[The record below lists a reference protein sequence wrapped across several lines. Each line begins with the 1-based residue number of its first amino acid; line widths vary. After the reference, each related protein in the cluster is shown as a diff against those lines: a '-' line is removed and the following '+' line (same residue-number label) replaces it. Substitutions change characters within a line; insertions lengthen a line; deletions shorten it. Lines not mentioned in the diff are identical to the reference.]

1 MNMFSGHQNITKQ
14 QLIDSLQA
22 VIMTHGHADHFFGLS
37 TWLGGRTNVPIYAQ
51 ASFITEITTRDQ
63 QILGALAART
73 IYMTGW
79 ILPKGT
85 SDWHLSTGLGP
96 YLGYDGS
103 FPVIVL
109 PNNLFDDNNIQIPI
123 QNLDEIKKHD
133 VTKGKIIASSF
144 NFQTRHDINH
154 VFSIL
159 LEIKFLDEV
168 KSIPMAKRY
177 RNNKFVKWDKYLDLF
192 SLRHKIVH
200 DVSAKVNFSSTE
212 INDISRAT
220 ELFTYLSSVTV
231 FVQLYK
237 KYPTVLKK
245 DLPGIYQFTEDLYG
259 E

>member
-1 MNMFSGHQNITKQ
+1 MKSIQYMKKPRIDFKKMAKFNQELTMHMLDASAKNYLSPIVKNIEKNITNPDIVDDLKIYFIIRMIT
-14 QLIDSLQA
+14 LLEN
-22 VIMTHGHADHFFGLS
+22 FFGSLAVR
-37 TWLGGRTNVPIYAQ
+37 LVDIYNCPI
-51 ASFITEITTRDQ
+51 
-63 QILGALAART
+63 
-73 IYMTGW
+73 
-79 ILPKGT
+79 
-85 SDWHLSTGLGP
+85 
-96 YLGYDGS
+96 
-103 FPVIVL
+103 
-109 PNNLFDDNNIQIPI
+109 NNLFDDNNIQIPI